1 MRILSLIISLLFI
14 SYGCDLFSPRDS
26 EPPTQGMTGF
36 KRPDIPDIVLEN
48 FTTAITSHNV
58 ENYMRCFIDTNNSS
72 KKFIFTPSSNILPLI
87 SKWDLEDER
96 RYFQNLGEPIS
107 PYPLLEFS
115 DTTRLNITSSS
126 IEYKMNYS
134 LLYPHLYQGILKVR
148 GYMHLY
154 MELDN
159 QQLWAISRWDDSK
172 TETDSTWSYLK
183 YKLY

>member
-1 MRILSLIISLLFI
+1 MRNLYILISLLLF
-14 SYGCDLFSPRDS
+14 SCGCDLFRPRDS

-48 FTTAITSHNV
+48 FESALTSHNI
-58 ENYMRCFIDTNNSS
+58 ENYMRCFIDTNTAS

-87 SKWDLEDER
+87 NNWDLDDER
-96 RYFQNLGEPIS
+96 RYFQNLGEPIF
-107 PYPLLEFS
+107 PYPSLQFS
-115 DTTRLNITSSS
+115 DTTLLNITSNS

-134 LLYPHLYQGILKVR
+134 LTYPHQHRGILKVR

-159 QQLWAISRWDDSK
+159 QQLWAICRWDDMK

-183 YKLY
+183 YQLY